1 MADYEYDAYS
11 SDDEDSSWWDTIS
24 DLGSSA
30 LDYVTDI
37 NIGTGGREGSG
48 LLDDVYQIGRGL
60 VVDDKGNFSPTRLAG
75 SVAGSATGI
84 AQIAQLLGLI
94 DDKNQPVVG
103 YQGKIPDYTATR
115 SRVADTYDPTR
126 RPGSGGQRYFSD
138 VVFASGEGI
147 PTAQASTAEQAATL
161 RELNIANPAQQR
173 TPVTMM
179 RGGIARLS
187 NGGQLSQQERAA
199 AAFSGLDA
207 KSAEM
212 EKQGI
217 TSEFMYNGKKR
228 LGFENEEAKAAYE
241 INEILR
247 KLRAGEITIE
257 EAEEFMRQNQPP
269 QQMPQPVQSTTPMGN
284 SMAQGGI
291 ASALPTGTGRYLG
304 GTTDGMADQVP
315 AMIDNQQPAALS
327 DGEFIIPADVV
338 SHLGNGNSDA
348 GADQLYSMMD
358 RIRQART
365 GTKKQG
371 TQINPSKFMPS

>member
-1 MADYEYDAYS
+1 MAEE
-11 SDDEDSSWWDTIS
+11 EDSSWWDTIS
-24 DLGSSA
+24 DLGSTA
-30 LDYVTDI
+30 FDYVTDV
-37 NIGTGGREGSG
+37 NIGTGGQEGSG
-48 LLDDVYQIGRGL
+48 LLDDLYGIGRDL

-75 SVAGSATGI
+75 SVAGGATGI
-84 AQIAQLLGLI
+84 AQIAQLLGLM
-94 DDKNQPVVG
+94 DDDNNQPIVG

-147 PTAQASTAEQAATL
+147 PTAQASTAEQAAML
-161 RELNIANPAQQR
+161 RESNIANPAQQR

-187 NGGQLSQQERAA
+187 NGGSTDEAPVGPMSRQDLINPYETDPREAFRMVMSGEVGGKPQSMSYARKYLEEMKKAQAAGQLPSQQ
-199 AAFSGLDA
+199 
-207 KSAEM
+207 
-212 EKQGI
+212 
-217 TSEFMYNGKKR
+217 
-228 LGFENEEAKAAYE
+228 
-241 INEILR
+241 
-247 KLRAGEITIE
+247 
-257 EAEEFMRQNQPP
+257 
-269 QQMPQPVQSTTPMGN
+269 QQMPLQPTAPMGN
-284 SMAQGGI
+284 DMAQGGI

-304 GTTDGMADQVP
+304 GTTDGMADQIP

-327 DGEFIIPADVV
+327 DGEFVVPADVV

>member
-126 RPGSGGQRYFSD
+126 RPGSGG
-138 VVFASGEGI
+138 
-147 PTAQASTAEQAATL
+147 
-161 RELNIANPAQQR
+161 
-173 TPVTMM
+173 
-179 RGGIARLS
+179 
-187 NGGQLSQQERAA
+187 
-199 AAFSGLDA
+199 
-207 KSAEM
+207 
-212 EKQGI
+212 
-217 TSEFMYNGKKR
+217 
-228 LGFENEEAKAAYE
+228 
-241 INEILR
+241 
-247 KLRAGEITIE
+247 
-257 EAEEFMRQNQPP
+257 
-269 QQMPQPVQSTTPMGN
+269 
-284 SMAQGGI
+284 
-291 ASALPTGTGRYLG
+291 
-304 GTTDGMADQVP
+304 
-315 AMIDNQQPAALS
+315 
-327 DGEFIIPADVV
+327 
-338 SHLGNGNSDA
+338 
-348 GADQLYSMMD
+348 
-358 RIRQART
+358 
-365 GTKKQG
+365 
-371 TQINPSKFMPS
+371 